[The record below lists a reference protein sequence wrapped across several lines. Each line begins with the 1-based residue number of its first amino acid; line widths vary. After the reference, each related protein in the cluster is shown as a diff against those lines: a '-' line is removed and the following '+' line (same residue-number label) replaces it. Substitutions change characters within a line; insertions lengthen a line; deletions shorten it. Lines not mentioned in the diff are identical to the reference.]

1 MSTKHELP
9 LDGTDEV
16 DQMMVELYEARNE
29 IELDALVEAIIDKKP
44 TAEQIVQMLAVPGV
58 DQDRL
63 LVCML
68 SNNPQAAY
76 VREVVERYA
85 ELREAAADWLL
96 ANNPSG
102 FDIRLVIQ
110 RVRTRRRPAVELLLQ
125 RPSVGSDLHFAM
137 QHVAKMRDQL
147 FDHFISRRRS
157 AMSLGC
163 VMIDFERYRTHLR
176 RLMQEWNISEEQ
188 LLDGIQ
194 RGKNSGPHGPF
205 HDETREQI
213 RRSLGWT

>member
-9 LDGTDEV
+9 LDGTDEI
-16 DQMMVELYEARNE
+16 DLMMVELYEARNE
-29 IELDALVEAIIDKKP
+29 IDLDALVEAIIDKNP
-44 TAEQIVQMLAVPGV
+44 TAEQITQMLAIPGV
-58 DQDRL
+58 DQHRL
-63 LVCML
+63 LACML
-68 SNNPQAAY
+68 ANKPQAAY
-76 VREVVERYA
+76 VREVVERYP

-96 ANNPSG
+96 ANEPSG

-110 RVRTRRRPAVELLLQ
+110 RVPTRRRPAVELLLQ

-137 QHVAKMRDQL
+137 EHVPAMRDRL
-147 FDHFISRRRS
+147 LDHFISRRRS

-163 VMIDFERYRTHLR
+163 VMLDFERYRPHLR

-194 RGKNSGPHGPF
+194 RGKYSGPYGPF